1 MKLFL
6 NQESRKSVEKQTG
19 LSVDQIISM
28 DIEDIDM
35 MIEKKIRKKLTFQVH
50 NDMRLFGRGSVYL
63 FLNRLFAFDN
73 LKTDKRIKS
82 M

>member
-1 MKLFL
+1 
-6 NQESRKSVEKQTG
+6 
-19 LSVDQIISM
+19 
-28 DIEDIDM
+28 M